1 MVRRKSFVLLLIAL
15 LFAAPGIAAY
25 IFYKHPQWLGSA
37 KTNKGTLLNPPQLVS
52 NVGTKWQL
60 LYWSRDPCEESCLT
74 QMERLARIRLAL
86 GRRLYEVETW
96 LLLDTEAG
104 DLPEEFVK
112 TLRVQDVHVRMLT
125 PSERAQGQ
133 KLWETSKIFIANP
146 SHYLVLAYSPLALS
160 DDIYHDLKQLLS
172 R

>member
-25 IFYKHPQWLGSA
+25 FFYKHPQWLGSA
-37 KTNKGTLLNPPQLVS
+37 KTNKGMLLNPPLLVS

-60 LYWSRDPCEESCLT
+60 LYWSSEPSDESCLT
-74 QMERLARIRLAL
+74 QMDRLARIRLAL

-96 LLLDTEAG
+96 LLLDTEVR
-104 DLPEEFVK
+104 DLPEQFVK
-112 TLRVQDVHVRMLT
+112 TLHAHDVHVRMLT
-125 PSERAQGQ
+125 PSERGQ
-133 KLWETSKIFIANP
+133 LQTLGETSRIFIANP
-146 SHYLVLAYSPLALS
+146 SHYLVLAYPPTALS
-160 DDIYHDLKQLLS
+160 DNIYHDLKQLLS